1 MRALLAIVFSTFT
14 MAALAGS
21 SDEVTTRTLSN
32 DRFIA
37 GGNVTSTEPVAG
49 DLIAAGGNVE
59 ISGPVTGDAIVTG
72 GDVRLA
78 GGIGS
83 DLYAGAGEL
92 SVRSKVARNARLA
105 GGKVELAR
113 DGKILGN
120 ASVAGG
126 DVRLLGT
133 IGGSLT
139 GGAGKLLLDGRIAGD
154 AEVGAGELRLGP
166 SARIEGNLR
175 YRSRKPLERDPAAQI
190 VGSITRLEPTSGA
203 GWPGAYARGAG
214 RAAAWFWT
222 VGLMALAAVLVAL
235 LPDATAAVTQR
246 LRWHWPMSLL
256 LGFVVLI
263 CVPFL
268 LLLLLVTVIG
278 IPLAILA
285 LLAYLTVMLIG
296 YVVSGIA
303 LGEFARQ
310 RLQSAAPATTGARM
324 LAAALAVLVLTIA
337 SRIPVLGSLI
347 GFLALIGGI
356 GAIMYQWRP
365 SVRPAP
371 GAP

>member
-1 MRALLAIVFSTFT
+1 
-14 MAALAGS
+14 
-21 SDEVTTRTLSN
+21 
-32 DRFIA
+32 
-37 GGNVTSTEPVAG
+37 
-49 DLIAAGGNVE
+49 
-59 ISGPVTGDAIVTG
+59 
-72 GDVRLA
+72 
-78 GGIGS
+78 
-83 DLYAGAGEL
+83 
-92 SVRSKVARNARLA
+92 
-105 GGKVELAR
+105 
-113 DGKILGN
+113 
-120 ASVAGG
+120 
-126 DVRLLGT
+126 
-133 IGGSLT
+133 
-139 GGAGKLLLDGRIAGD
+139 
-154 AEVGAGELRLGP
+154 
-166 SARIEGNLR
+166 
-175 YRSRKPLERDPAAQI
+175 
-190 VGSITRLEPTSGA
+190 
-203 GWPGAYARGAG
+203 
-214 RAAAWFWT
+214 
-222 VGLMALAAVLVAL
+222 
-235 LPDATAAVTQR
+235 
-246 LRWHWPMSLL
+246 
-256 LGFVVLI
+256 
-263 CVPFL
+263 L